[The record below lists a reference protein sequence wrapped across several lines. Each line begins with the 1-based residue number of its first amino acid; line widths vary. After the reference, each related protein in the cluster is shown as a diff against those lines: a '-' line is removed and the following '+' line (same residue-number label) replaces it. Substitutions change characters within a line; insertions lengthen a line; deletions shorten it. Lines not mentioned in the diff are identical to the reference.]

1 VDFKREVRKK
11 SLLRRYWYL
20 FLIVGFIFLAIT
32 MKSSLGGASYI
43 LDKGDLQLAKV
54 ERGDFQVNVRGLGV
68 LKPRNIHWAST
79 QVSGRVEQL
88 LVKPG
93 TKVVSGDTLAILSNP
108 QLLSNLESARWEL
121 EATKAE
127 SYAAYVSME
136 SQLVDLE
143 NAASAAHYN
152 YLGTKLQLDAESD
165 LLSHGNGSISKLDY
179 ERTKLSVEQQ
189 KQEWRAQQLRVAKM
203 QDRLKAMKESQQAR
217 LGMMESHYQR
227 VIQQVEHLAV
237 VATSDGI
244 VQQVT
249 LTLGQQASIGTGV
262 ALIADQTSLIAEV
275 QVQELQIREVVI
287 GQPVLIDTRKSQI
300 AGVVSRIDP
309 AVNSGVVQVDVSLLD
324 TLPPEAR
331 PDLNIEALIEI
342 SHLKDTLYVKRPAFA
357 AKFSNKALYQ
367 LSKDGAFAKKQWV
380 KLGQSSV
387 NRIQVLSGLTIG
399 DTIIISDTSDWEG
412 HSEIL
417 IH

>member
-1 VDFKREVRKK
+1 
-11 SLLRRYWYL
+11 
-20 FLIVGFIFLAIT
+20 
-32 MKSSLGGASYI
+32 
-43 LDKGDLQLAKV
+43 
-54 ERGDFQVNVRGLGV
+54 
-68 LKPRNIHWAST
+68 
-79 QVSGRVEQL
+79 
-88 LVKPG
+88 
-93 TKVVSGDTLAILSNP
+93 
-108 QLLSNLESARWEL
+108 
-121 EATKAE
+121 
-127 SYAAYVSME
+127 
-136 SQLVDLE
+136 
-143 NAASAAHYN
+143 
-152 YLGTKLQLDAESD
+152 
-165 LLSHGNGSISKLDY
+165 
-179 ERTKLSVEQQ
+179 
-189 KQEWRAQQLRVAKM
+189 M